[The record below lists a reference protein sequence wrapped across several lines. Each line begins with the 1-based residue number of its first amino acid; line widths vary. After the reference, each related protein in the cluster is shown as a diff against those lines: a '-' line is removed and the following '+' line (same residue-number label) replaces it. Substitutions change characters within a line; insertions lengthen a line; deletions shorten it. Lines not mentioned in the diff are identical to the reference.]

1 MRNAALRFRF
11 READERIVSYL
22 RERYLEPFAEV
33 EQQMG
38 QAILP
43 QRDRDSLHRIC
54 GILEVNALNVGLGG
68 AEQPH
73 EVSAL
78 YENACILEHNC
89 VPNCFYTFAG
99 GRQCKITMQA
109 ARLIRQGE
117 HLSIM
122 YTHMLWGT
130 L

>member
-1 MRNAALRFRF
+1 M
-11 READERIVSYL
+11 
-22 RERYLEPFAEV
+22 
-33 EQQMG
+33 
-38 QAILP
+38 
-43 QRDRDSLHRIC
+43 LHQLC
-54 GILEVNALNVGLGG
+54 GILEVNALNIGLGVD
-68 AEQPH
+68 EQQH

-89 VPNCFYTFAG
+89 QPNCFYTFDTN
-99 GRQCKITMQA
+99 RQCKITMQA
-109 ARLIRQGE
+109 ARPIRKCE